1 MNELGGSRR
10 RKGRGGGA
18 LTGTAWRVSSSK
30 LAHRSGSSLAVIFF
44 LQAASWGTILSWVHR
59 RLELPPGRSK
69 LHSLGP
75 QF

>member
-10 RKGRGGGA
+10 RKGRGGGS

-44 LQAASWGTILSWVHR
+44 LGEPFFPGFTEDLSS
-59 RLELPPGRSK
+59 LQGGLSK